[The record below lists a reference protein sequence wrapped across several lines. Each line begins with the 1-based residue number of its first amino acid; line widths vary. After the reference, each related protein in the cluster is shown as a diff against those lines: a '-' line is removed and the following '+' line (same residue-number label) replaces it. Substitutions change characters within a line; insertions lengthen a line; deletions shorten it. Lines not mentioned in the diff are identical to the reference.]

1 MGAFFFPHSQGLSPQ
16 TVAAWKPPRVGGLP
30 PSPSPTQTSLSAALG
45 PGGEGAPAPSPESPR
60 AALGP
65 GKALRLDAIERHPH
79 NGLNGGR
86 VCTGQ
91 FHHL

>member
-1 MGAFFFPHSQGLSPQ
+1 MRAFFFPHSQGLRPR
-16 TVAAWKPPRVGGLP
+16 TLAGWKPPRVGGPP
-30 PSPSPTQTSLSAALG
+30 PSPSPTQASLSAAPG
-45 PGGEGAPAPSPESPR
+45 TGGEGAPAPSPESPR
-60 AALGP
+60 TALGP
-65 GKALRLDAIERHPH
+65 GKALRLDATERHPH